1 MKYCQPE
8 KNLGII
14 LFKEEFTLCKCLNW
28 KWSTC
33 SEKKHPVLIKIS
45 EHVLKNHPMDCTLLV
60 LCNFCLHKCS

>member
-1 MKYCQPE
+1 MKYCQPQ

-14 LFKEEFTLCKCLNW
+14 LFKEEFILCKCLNW

-45 EHVLKNHPMDCTLLV
+45 EHVLKNHPMD
-60 LCNFCLHKCS
+60 